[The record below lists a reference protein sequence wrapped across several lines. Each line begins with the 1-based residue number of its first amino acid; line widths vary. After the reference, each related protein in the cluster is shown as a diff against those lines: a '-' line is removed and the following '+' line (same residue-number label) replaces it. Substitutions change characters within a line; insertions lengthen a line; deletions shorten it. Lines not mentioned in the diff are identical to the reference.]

1 MKIFAHRGFSHEY
14 PEGTRAAYEGA
25 VRAGADG
32 FECDVRLTRDNKVIC
47 FHDRTTKRLTGTS
60 KKIARMGVEE
70 IRSLYDAM
78 TLNELLDLAIK
89 ERKDILIETKH
100 PVHSGAKIEKAVL
113 QLLRDKNSEIQSSRI
128 KVTVMSFSYVAVWR
142 LRRSYPHVAKVIK
155 YSIPAFLTRAPNI
168 AINIEVLRRFPILL
182 KIKKNS
188 EIYTWTVNSDEDM
201 LWIQD
206 KRISGVITD
215 NVGKA
220 KTLKP

>member
-1 MKIFAHRGFSHEY
+1 
-14 PEGTRAAYEGA
+14 
-25 VRAGADG
+25 
-32 FECDVRLTRDNKVIC
+32 
-47 FHDRTTKRLTGTS
+47 
-60 KKIARMGVEE
+60 
-70 IRSLYDAM
+70 
-78 TLNELLDLAIK
+78 
-89 ERKDILIETKH
+89 
-100 PVHSGAKIEKAVL
+100 
-113 QLLRDKNSEIQSSRI
+113 
-128 KVTVMSFSYVAVWR
+128 VAVWR